1 MSISIEP
8 TLGLAARWVQWA
20 ASAGPVRNPIKDTTG
35 AHAARN
41 QPSDVFFLAGTFG
54 TEVQRRCVVPAGRP
68 LFFPTFNMWGPGDEP
83 IGPLSK
89 AWGRAFVDDETHP
102 VVSAGTEPFEVRG
115 AWGNSVT
122 GGRGRFAMRVWGIWS
137 TVEPLAPGAHTI
149 AFEGG
154 DGHGFRVAATY
165 EIEVR

>member
-8 TLGLAARWVQWA
+8 TLALAARWVQWA
-20 ASAGPVRNPIKDTTG
+20 AAAGPLRNPIKDING
-35 AHAARN
+35 SYADRN

-54 TEVQRRCVVPAGRP
+54 TEVRRSCAVRAGRP
-68 LFFPTFNMWGPGDEP
+68 LFFPAFNMWGPADES
-83 IGPLSK
+83 IGPLPK
-89 AWGRAFVDDETHP
+89 AYGRAFVDNMTHP
-102 VVSAGTEPFEVRG
+102 VVTVGTEPFEVRG

-122 GGRGRFAMRVWGIWS
+122 GSRERVAMRVWGIWA
-137 TVEPLAPGAHTI
+137 TVEPLARGKHTV